1 LYTLAMKFLSEDEL
15 KEIKEEMK
23 MTVLG
28 EMIRQDGIEIGRQL
42 GEKNGIEIGL
52 AKGIREMILDNLEEG
67 IGESRI
73 CEKLCRRFG
82 VSPEKAKEYFDKYG
96 NGAAE

>member
-28 EMIRQDGIEIGRQL
+28 EMIRQDGIEIGM
-42 GEKNGIEIGL
+42 EAGL

-82 VSPEKAKEYFDKYG
+82 VSPEKAKEYFDKYS